1 MVSYSQKYPSLKGD
15 VTVKKALTY
24 CALLIAGT
32 IAMNNETMQAVNVVG
47 LLMALLGAVCLFI
60 DLPKAKS

>member
-1 MVSYSQKYPSLKGD
+1 M
-15 VTVKKALTY
+15 KKTLTY